1 MNDLEQRVKALE
13 AKVKILEE
21 TLETLKNMGISEQM
35 TGYIK
40 QKKQTLKMVNLINS
54 VSDEPELDF
63 SKEEESLANLSRAKR
78 TVDNQIQ
85 MALRD
90 SGTFSDDFPDD
101 PRYFTYEIESGII
114 TDWWHENKTVKCN
127 ALTSLVG
134 KGIRIT
140 GYNGFETERIVV
152 PKEIEGLP
160 VLTIGEKAFIN
171 APFSELILPK
181 TIKALLRGAFSGCIN
196 LKHIVL
202 PEELTFIDRDC
213 FQSSG
218 LEEIALPNSLREVA
232 HGCFSGCKNLTKV
245 VFGSNVTKIDTYVFN
260 GCSKLKNVSLP
271 ESLQEIGYHTF
282 TDTAISILI
291 IPQGVKT
298 VSHELFAHSHT
309 CSNRQVT
316 CVFLGT
322 ETEVTVKKY
331 ETFYKVDMIY
341 CLPGSAVQKF
351 AREQK
356 ISIKPLSEFRMEDY
370 Q

>member
-1 MNDLEQRVKALE
+1 MNDLEQRVKTLE
-13 AKVKILEE
+13 TKVKMLEE
-21 TLETLKNMGISEQM
+21 TLETLKNMSLSEQM
-35 TGYIK
+35 GSFIQSR
-40 QKKQTLKMVNLINS
+40 QKSLRMVELLNS
-54 VSDEPELDF
+54 VSDDDKLDF
-63 SKEEESLANLSRAKR
+63 DKERASLDNVRTAKQNI
-78 TVDNQIQ
+78 DAQIAQ
-85 MALRD
+85 AVMNA
-90 SGTFSDDFPDD
+90 GTFSDDFPDD
-101 PRYFTYEIESGII
+101 PRYFTYEIESGVI
-114 TDWWHENKTVKCN
+114 TDWWHENEKVKCN

-181 TIKALLRGAFSGCIN
+181 TIKALLRGAFSGCVN
-196 LKHIVL
+196 LKYIDL
-202 PEELTFIDRDC
+202 PDDLTFVDRDC
-213 FQSSG
+213 FQNSG
-218 LEEIALPNSLREVA
+218 LEEITLPNSLREIA
-232 HGCFSGCKNLTKV
+232 HGCFSGCKNLSKV
-245 VFGSNVTKIDTYVFN
+245 ILGSNVTKIDTYVFN
-260 GCSKLKNVSLP
+260 GCSKLKDISLP
-271 ESLQEIGYHTF
+271 ESLKEIGYHTF

-309 CSNRQVT
+309 RSNRQVT
-316 CVFLGT
+316 CVFLGA

-331 ETFYKVDMIY
+331 ETFYKVTMIY

-356 ISIKPLSEFRMEDY
+356 ISIKPISEFRMEDY

>member
-1 MNDLEQRVKALE
+1 MSDLEQRVKTLE

-35 TGYIK
+35 ESFIN
-40 QKKQTLKMVNLINS
+40 QKNKTLKMVSLLNS
-54 VSDEPELDF
+54 VSNETSFDF
-63 SKEEESLANLSRAKR
+63 GKQEEAIAHLRTAKH
-78 TVDNQIQ
+78 TVDEQIKS
-85 MALRD
+85 AVKNA
-90 SGTFSDDFPDD
+90 GTFSDDFPDD
-101 PRYFTYEIESGII
+101 PRYFTYELESGII
-114 TDWWHENKTVKCN
+114 TDWWHENENVKCN

-196 LKHIVL
+196 LKHIDL

-213 FQSSG
+213 FQNSG
-218 LEEIALPNSLREVA
+218 LEEIVLPNLLRDVA

-245 VFGSNVTKIDTYVFN
+245 VFGTNITKIDTYVFN
-260 GCSKLKNVSLP
+260 GCSRLKNISLP
-271 ESLQEIGYHTF
+271 ESLKEIGYHTF
-282 TDTAISILI
+282 TETAISILI
-291 IPQGVKT
+291 IPQSVKT

-309 CSNRQVT
+309 RTNRQVT

-356 ISIKPLSEFRMEDY
+356 F